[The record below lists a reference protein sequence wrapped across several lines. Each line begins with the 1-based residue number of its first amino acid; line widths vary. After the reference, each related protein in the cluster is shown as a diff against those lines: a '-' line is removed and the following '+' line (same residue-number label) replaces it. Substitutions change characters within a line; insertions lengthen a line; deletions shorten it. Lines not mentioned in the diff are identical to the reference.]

1 MGPCTPLLRL
11 PGNQRLQRVCRA
23 SSHQENSAGRAGNSP
38 GAGNIPSQALPAP
51 PSRILSW
58 HHRSLTERAGRE
70 ALSPCPA
77 LLSPDPKPRHEPPGS
92 GNLQVLDPSPFPG
105 GKQRNHPAPELGRRH
120 LQGREGKPGCPQHSG
135 GFIFHSRQVGMV
147 KGGNLALLVL
157 PEGQGIKFQLG
168 GWRAAGEASE
178 MVVEVRKEC
187 SKGEK

>member
-1 MGPCTPLLRL
+1 M
-11 PGNQRLQRVCRA
+11 
-23 SSHQENSAGRAGNSP
+23 H
-38 GAGNIPSQALPAP
+38 AP
-51 PSRILSW
+51 PEASREPETAKGLQSLFPSGERCWKGWELTRSW
-58 HHRSLTERAGRE
+58 KHPQPGPPGTPEPHPELAPPIPHGERGRE

-105 GKQRNHPAPELGRRH
+105 GKQRNHAAPELGRRH
-120 LQGREGKPGCPQHSG
+120 LQGREGKPSCPQRSG